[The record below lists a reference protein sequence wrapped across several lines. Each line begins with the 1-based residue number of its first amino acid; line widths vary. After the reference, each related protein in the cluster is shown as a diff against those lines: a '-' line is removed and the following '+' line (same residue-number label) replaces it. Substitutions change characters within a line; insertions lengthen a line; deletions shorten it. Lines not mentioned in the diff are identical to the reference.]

1 MIYRSFLRPILF
13 RLSPE
18 TAHELAL
25 DSLSFFLGA
34 APIRKVVAAGHR
46 GWPLGPIKRF
56 GLEFANPIGLAAGF
70 DKNGT
75 AAESLAALGFG
86 FIEVGTV
93 TSEPQS
99 GNEKPRL
106 FRLAS
111 DHALINR
118 LGFNNC
124 GAAQLAE
131 NVGRHRPDCVL
142 GVNIGKSRRVAI
154 ADAIPD
160 YLASFN
166 AVYEVAD
173 YIAINISSP
182 NTPNLRELQR
192 REPLAE
198 LLSALQERNDELA
211 KGGGTGVPP
220 VNYAQDA
227 RATFRRHHH
236 PLHQKKPL
244 LLKIAPDLSEG
255 DLEAIIEVALH
266 ANVAG
271 IIATNTTVS
280 RDNLHASPAD
290 VEGCGEGGLSG
301 APLRS
306 RSNEVISLIYRL
318 TQGQLPI
325 VGVGGV
331 FTAEDAWEKICAGA
345 SLVQLYTGFIYEGPN
360 VAKKINQGLA
370 DILRREGFKSLDE
383 AKGCSVK

>member
-34 APIRKVVAAGHR
+34 APIRKVVAARHR
-46 GWPLGPIKRF
+46 SWPLGPIKRF

-75 AAESLAALGFG
+75 AAEGLAALGFG

-131 NVGRHRPDCVL
+131 NVRRHRPDCVL

-160 YLASFN
+160 YLASFD
-166 AVYEVAD
+166 AIYDVAD

-182 NTPNLRELQR
+182 NTPNLRELQQSHL
-192 REPLAE
+192 LAE
-198 LLSALQERNDELA
+198 LLSALQQRNDELA
-211 KGGGTGVPP
+211 K
-220 VNYAQDA
+220 AASLDQ
-227 RATFRRHHH
+227 R
-236 PLHQKKPL
+236 KPL
-244 LLKIAPDLSEG
+244 LVKIAPDLTEAE
-255 DLEAIIEVALH
+255 LEAVIDTSLS
-266 ANVAG
+266 ANVDG
-271 IIATNTTVS
+271 IIATNTTVA
-280 RDNLHASPAD
+280 RDNLRATPAM
-290 VEGCGEGGLSG
+290 VRACGEGGLSG
-301 APLRS
+301 APLQQ
-306 RSNEVISLIYRL
+306 RSNEVISFIYRA
-318 TQGQLPI
+318 TRGQLPI
-325 VGVGGV
+325 IGVGGI
-331 FTAEDAWEKICAGA
+331 FTAEDAWEKIRAGA
-345 SLVQLYTGFIYEGPN
+345 SLIQLYTGFIYEGPN
-360 VAKKINQGLA
+360 VARRINDGLHG
-370 DILRREGFKSLDE
+370 LLSKGGFVSFDE
-383 AKGCSVK
+383 AVGPSLTHQV

>member
-25 DSLSFFLGA
+25 DSLSVFLSPS
-34 APIRKVVAAGHR
+34 PIRKVVAARHR

-93 TSEPQS
+93 TSEAQS

-131 NVGRHRPDCVL
+131 NVRGHRPDCVL

-160 YLASFN
+160 YLASFT
-166 AVYEVAD
+166 AVYDVAD

-198 LLSALQERNDELA
+198 LLKALQERNDELA
-211 KGGGTGVPP
+211 K
-220 VNYAQDA
+220 DK
-227 RATFRRHHH
+227 
-236 PLHQKKPL
+236 PLHPKKPL
-244 LLKIAPDLSEG
+244 LVKIAPDLSER

-271 IIATNTTVS
+271 IIATNTTVN
-280 RDNLHASPAD
+280 RDHLRASPAD
-290 VEGCGEGGLSG
+290 VQACGEGGLSG
-301 APLRS
+301 APLRT
-306 RSNEVISLIYRL
+306 RANEVISLIHRL
-318 TQGQLPI
+318 THGQLPI

-331 FTAEDAWEKICAGA
+331 FTAEDAWDKICAGA
-345 SLVQLYTGFIYEGPN
+345 SLVQLYTGFIYEGPK

-370 DILRREGFKSLDE
+370 EILKREGFKSLDE
-383 AKGCSVK
+383 AKGCSAKGLKRTPKTNLS